1 MNSSVNMGK
10 GSMADAK
17 RIANLA
23 TTQDGHYLDSLWAL
37 VEYALDEDVRRF
49 AYALATQPSRGDK

>member
-17 RIANLA
+17 RIAKLA
-23 TTQDGHYLDSLWAL
+23 VTQGGNYLDDLWAL
-37 VEYALDEDVRRF
+37 GEYALEEDARRF
-49 AYALATQPSRGDK
+49 AYALATQPSRGD